1 MPDFRAMEENLRATL
16 SVFGRAKAA
25 GETREFPGVTVT
37 SSDVVFPMFN
47 AAVLTAP
54 VSTAGE
60 LDDRIG
66 TAARFF
72 GERGLAWSFWV
83 CQDWIAKDALS
94 KVGIVFERNGL
105 HLVIELPGMAAEQL
119 VPPSHPLPALTIHR
133 VSDEETRGDFSH
145 IMSIAFG
152 IPGTIAQAIYG
163 SERTWLSGFKGYVGY
178 AEDLAVSSAAVI
190 VTGPVAGVYAV
201 GTLPAY
207 EHRGFA
213 EAMMRHAIE
222 RVTEPEG
229 IEYTV
234 LQSSEAGFSLYKKM
248 GYRAMTRYAVFA
260 T

>member
-1 MPDFRAMEENLRATL
+1 MPDFQAMEENLRATL
-16 SVFGRAKAA
+16 AVFGRAKAA

-37 SSDVVFPMFN
+37 SSDVAFPMFN
-47 AAVLTAP
+47 SAVLTAP

-60 LDDRIG
+60 LDDRIR
-66 TAARFF
+66 TAAQFF
-72 GERGLAWSFWV
+72 EQRGLGWSFWV
-83 CQDWIAKDALS
+83 CQDWIAKVALS
-94 KVGIVFERNGL
+94 KVEIVFGRNGL
-105 HLVIELPGMAAEQL
+105 HLVVELPGMAAEQL
-119 VPPSHPLPALTIHR
+119 APPLHPLPALTIHR
-133 VSDEETRGDFSH
+133 VSDEETRSHFSH

-152 IPGTIAQAIYG
+152 IPGPIAQAIYN

-178 AEDLAVSSAAVI
+178 VEDLPVSSAAVI

-201 GTLPAY
+201 GTLVAY

-213 EAMMRHAIE
+213 EAVMRHAIE
-222 RVTEPEG
+222 RVAEQEA
-229 IEYTV
+229 IDCTV